1 MWKANG
7 KTTTLQLF
15 LDSLSKNTQIGRGY
29 GPVERQKWIII
40 RISCVKRPSSAMK
53 TGKIVPCG

>member
-29 GPVERQKWIII
+29 GPVETEMDYLL
-40 RISCVKRPSSAMK
+40 SAYSGEMPFFCD
-53 TGKIVPCG
+53 V